1 MKVIKLCCVTSSRSE
16 YDLLRNI
23 LILLEREKSIDLCI
37 LVTGSHLKEEFG
49 STIRYIQKDN
59 FKNLIEIDILDDG
72 DDRVAM
78 TNSIATGLKL
88 FTKFFTNNIDWVM
101 VLGDRFEIFSATLSA
116 RILNIPIVH
125 FSGGDTSEGSLDNE
139 FRHSISLMSNLHF
152 VKLEEHKNMLINLGI
167 NKQDIFKIGS
177 LSIENYNNF
186 QKFSLEDINKD
197 FKVSITHPFVVI
209 SFHPVTNPIEM
220 YDNDIELFLESL
232 FSYEDLFLVFTSSS
246 SDFGGKRFNLIIKDW
261 VKKNSERSVY
271 VESFGKNAYFSLLSM
286 ARFMIGNSS
295 SGLLESAN
303 FKIPAINVLPRQKG
317 RLHNDNII
325 SISNKSIELFEAID
339 LANSEKF
346 IQKCNKVDNI
356 FDAKLEENLSIYV
369 TKKILSHMETTH

>member
-1 MKVIKLCCVTSSRSE
+1 MKIIKLCCVTSSRSE

-101 VLGDRFEIFSATLSA
+101 VLGDRFEILSATLSA

-139 FRHSISLMSNLHF
+139 FRHSISIMSNLHF
-152 VKLEEHKNMLINLGI
+152 VKLEEHKKILINLGI

-209 SFHPVTNPIEM
+209 SFHPVTNPTAM

-232 FSYEDLFLVFTSSS
+232 FSYEGLFLVFTSSS

-286 ARFMIGNSS
+286 AKFMIGNSS

-325 SISNKSIELFEAID
+325 SISNKSIEIYDAID

-346 IQKCNKVDNI
+346 IKICNKVDNI
-356 FDAKLEENLSIYV
+356 FDAKLEENLSSYV